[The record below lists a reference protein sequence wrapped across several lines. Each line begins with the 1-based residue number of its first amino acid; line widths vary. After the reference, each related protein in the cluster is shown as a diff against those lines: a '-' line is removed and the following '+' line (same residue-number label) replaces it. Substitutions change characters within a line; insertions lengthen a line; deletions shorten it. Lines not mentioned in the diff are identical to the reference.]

1 MALNSTCSNRSL
13 AAWRTH
19 STFWAMAAE
28 ERSWRSSE
36 MVPSGSALGRMPTM
50 SASRPAML
58 SMRLLP
64 APIRIGG
71 WGRWAGIGKLWS
83 SVTE

>member
-1 MALNSTCSNRSL
+1 
-13 AAWRTH
+13 
-19 STFWAMAAE
+19 
-28 ERSWRSSE
+28 

-71 WGRWAGIGKLWS
+71 WGRWAGIGKL
-83 SVTE
+83 